1 MSKLFIENSTLT
13 AIGDAIR
20 EKTGKTAL
28 IAPGSMPAEIKA
40 IVSGGGGGE
49 GDCNGLHVP
58 EEALVLTGEMQY
70 RFAYNGWNWFIEEC
84 ADKIT
89 SDRIMASYNMFFN
102 SKNLVNIP
110 LELNFYASSSSN
122 NKMDVMFSG
131 CNKLVTLPTINN
143 AKPSTLKQIF
153 YQCFALKSIPDDWTD
168 TWDWSYI
175 DGQTSQYN
183 GDMSAMFQQCVNL
196 RNIPAWTFLH
206 QNPYVGYSYA
216 TIYNG
221 FDTCLVLERVEGIR
235 LPRNVGW
242 TSNAFNNTFKDCARL
257 KSVTFALQ
265 EDGSP
270 YVHNI
275 KNQTIDLSTAG
286 FVPASGTGASYWKTF
301 VDKNDFPE
309 EAVIDSYDKWATYCG
324 EDSLD
329 KGSGNGYANNVKW
342 STFSRKAAKRLF
354 ATLPDVTG
362 GSGNTIKL
370 EYDAAS
376 ELKSQEA
383 MKLLTEEEIAV
394 AAARGW
400 TVSLV

>member
-1 MSKLFIENSTLT
+1 MAKVFIEETTLT

-20 EKTGKTAL
+20 EKTGGTDL

-40 IVSGGGGGE
+40 IVSGGGSGE

-58 EEALVLTGEMQY
+58 EEALVLTGDMSY
-70 RFAYNGWNWFIEEC
+70 RFAYGGWNWFIEEFG
-84 ADKIT
+84 DKIT
-89 SDRIMASYNMFFN
+89 TENITNSSNMFN
-102 SKNLVNIP
+102 NANELQDIP
-110 LELNFYASSSSN
+110 FELNFNPNLLNLMLS
-122 NKMDVMFSG
+122 MFTN
-131 CNKLVTLPTINN
+131 CKKLRTLPTLNN
-143 AKPSTLKQIF
+143 VKVDGMQQLFQ
-153 YQCFALKSIPDDWTD
+153 YCFALKSIPDDWTD
-168 TWDWSYI
+168 TWDWSNV
-175 DGQTSQYN
+175 DNQTSQYSCN
-183 GDMSAMFQQCVNL
+183 MSNMFSYCVNL

-206 QNPYVGYSYA
+206 QNPVVNPTYSLF
-216 TIYNG
+216 NG
-221 FDTCLVLERVEGIR
+221 AFDNCLVLERIEGIR
-235 LPRNVGW
+235 LPANATW
-242 TSNAFNNTFKDCARL
+242 TANAFRNTFNYCARL

-286 FVPASGTGASYWKTF
+286 WRSSGTGSIYWSD
-301 VDKNDFPE
+301 VDKNDFPDD
-309 EAVIDSYDKWATYCG
+309 AVIDSYDKWATYCG

-329 KGSGNGYANNVKW
+329 KGSGNGYATNVKW

-370 EYDAAS
+370 EHEAAS